1 MKTSWIIGVVM
12 LWLLILSCEMFASG
26 RPLGVITAEGQNVLT
41 DNGTVSVL
49 QGAASPIQESGSI
62 FTGAWAIMTHVADY
76 LRAFISILLLWS
88 PTVFVGYYL
97 WVWWFICFP
106 VDCAM
111 IFGIVSLVRG
121 VHSA

>member
-12 LWLLILSCEMFASG
+12 LWLLILACEMFATG
-26 RPLGVITAEGQNVLT
+26 GVTLGVGAGVQPTLMGAGMPIAE
-41 DNGTVSVL
+41 S
-49 QGAASPIQESGSI
+49 SSI

-76 LRAFISILLLWS
+76 LRAFISILLLWA

-106 VDCAM
+106 VDCAL